1 MLVAW
6 ALIKLQEIFFNFQL
20 GIFQQLQLWPQ
31 MVHFTSDVKFTTP
44 YKVNKIC
51 RKSDSSASYRQKI
64 FIFRTSTSKIPEYRK
79 SEHIFWNEATNAD
92 SQTAFVQKIPTF
104 CALFRNK
111 IIYFDHKISFHP
123 LKYIFLS
130 FLYTCPQIFHMIVIF
145 LMSPLTQ

>member
-64 FIFRTSTSKIPEYRK
+64 FISEPAHRK
-79 SEHIFWNEATNAD
+79 SPNTVNRNIYSEMRQQMLIHKLH
-92 SQTAFVQKIPTF
+92 SCQKIPTF